1 LPVAEKTIFKKIL
14 DREIPAELIHEDE
27 QCVAF
32 RDIQPQAPVHV
43 LVIPRQ
49 EIPSLMQVQ
58 ASDAPLLGHLL
69 FICHLLAEK
78 LDLQKGYRVVINTG
92 PQGGQTVDHLHLH
105 LLGQRQ
111 MDWPPG

>member
-1 LPVAEKTIFKKIL
+1 MAEKTIFKKIL
-14 DREIPAELIHEDE
+14 DREIPVELIHEDD

-32 RDIQPQAPVHV
+32 CDIQPQAPVHV

-69 FICHLLAEK
+69 FVCHLLAEK
-78 LDLQKGYRVVINTG
+78 LDLLKGYRVVINSG